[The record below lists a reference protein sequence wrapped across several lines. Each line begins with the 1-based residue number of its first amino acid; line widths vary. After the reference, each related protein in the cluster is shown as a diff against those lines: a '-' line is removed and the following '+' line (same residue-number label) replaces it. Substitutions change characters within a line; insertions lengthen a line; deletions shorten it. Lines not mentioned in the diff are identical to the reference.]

1 MDETTSSRITS
12 MDNSAT
18 GREVFY
24 NVPNEYGLTLGTYLL
39 DLSFI
44 MIGCSDHGG
53 DVFQLQVP

>member
-1 MDETTSSRITS
+1 